1 MQKMI
6 PEWQSRT
13 ALLLGEEK
21 LIKLAQSH
29 VLVAGLGGVGAYA
42 AEQLA
47 RAGVGRLTLVD
58 GDIIQAS
65 NRNRQLLALQS
76 TEAKTKTALMAER
89 LKDINP
95 LIEIKQVNT
104 FIKDEKIPEILS
116 HPFDYVVDAI
126 DSLSP
131 KVFLL
136 VYALQNGLNT
146 VSSMGAGGKMDPM
159 QIRIV
164 DISKTQHCRLA
175 FYIRKRLHKLGIREG
190 FTAVYSPEPV
200 SKSSI
205 EKPTTDQNRR
215 STVGTISYMPA
226 IFGCYCASVVI
237 RELIDSSKSN

>member
-1 MQKMI
+1 MI

-13 ALLLGEEK
+13 ALLLGEENLNK
-21 LIKLAQSH
+21 LVNSH

-76 TEAKTKTALMAER
+76 TETKTKTALMAER

-95 LIEIKQVNT
+95 LIEIEQVNT
-104 FIKDEKIPEILS
+104 FIKGEKIPELLS
-116 HPFDYVVDAI
+116 QSFDYVVDAI

-136 VYALQNGLNT
+136 VYALQKGLKT

-159 QIRIV
+159 LIQIV

-205 EKPTTDQNRR
+205 EKPTTEHNRR

-237 RELIDSSKSN
+237 RELIDTSKSS

>member
-1 MQKMI
+1 MI

-47 RAGVGRLTLVD
+47 RAGVGKLTLVD

-76 TEAKTKTALMAER
+76 TEAKAKTLLMAER

-95 LIEIKQVNT
+95 QIDIEQVNT
-104 FIKDEKIPEILS
+104 FIKDEKISELLS
-116 HPFDYVVDAI
+116 QPFDYVVDAI

-136 VYALQNGLNT
+136 AHALQKDLKT
-146 VSSMGAGGKMDPM
+146 VSSMGAGGKMDPT
-159 QIRIV
+159 QIQIV

-190 FTAVYSPEPV
+190 FTAVYSPEAV
-200 SKSSI
+200 AKSSI
-205 EKPTTDQNRR
+205 EKPTTENNRR

-237 RELIDSSKSN
+237 RELVSN

>member
-1 MQKMI
+1 M
-6 PEWQSRT
+6 
-13 ALLLGEEK
+13 LGEEN
-21 LIKLAQSH
+21 LNKLANSH

-47 RAGVGRLTLVD
+47 RAGVGKLTIVD
-58 GDIIQAS
+58 GDLIQPS

-76 TEAKTKTALMAER
+76 TENKAKTKLMAER
-89 LKDINP
+89 LQDINP
-95 LIEIKQVNT
+95 SIKLNLVT
-104 FIKDEKIPEILS
+104 AYIKDEKIPVLLS
-116 HPFDYVVDAI
+116 QPFDYVIDAI

-136 VYALQNGLNT
+136 VNALQKGMKI

-159 QIRIV
+159 QIQIV
-164 DISKTQHCRLA
+164 DISNTRHCRLA
-175 FYIRKRLHKLGIREG
+175 FYIRKKLRKMGIHEG
-190 FTAVYSPEPV
+190 FTAIYSPETV
-200 SKSSI
+200 SRSSI

-237 RELIDSSKSN
+237 RELIDSSKSS